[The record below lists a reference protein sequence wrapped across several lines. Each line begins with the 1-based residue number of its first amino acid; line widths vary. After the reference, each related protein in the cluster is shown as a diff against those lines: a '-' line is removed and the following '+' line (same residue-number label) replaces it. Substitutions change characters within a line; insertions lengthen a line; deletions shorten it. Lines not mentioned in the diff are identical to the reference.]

1 MVELDKQLFLVVVV
15 DIDLVVVD
23 IDLVV
28 VDHMELNLVVVDHM
42 ELSLV
47 VVVVLPLLEI
57 VSNIL
62 VGLKLVRLA
71 LVEDLVELLVRLV
84 YSKQEQPLSNL
95 LSLVR
100 STEPCYRIFEYQFGR
115 ERICC
120 HL

>member
-1 MVELDKQLFLVVVV
+1 MVELDKQLFLV
-15 DIDLVVVD
+15 VVVD

-42 ELSLV
+42 ELSLVV

>member
-1 MVELDKQLFLVVVV
+1 MVELDKQLFLV
-15 DIDLVVVD
+15 VVVD

-47 VVVVLPLLEI
+47 VVVVVVVPLLEI